1 MAVNPITSEDLT
13 INFSDLLKIPV
24 SDRVQA
30 AMINPE
36 YKNALMQSLT
46 PIQMAKAFPD
56 YYREELPDISNFI
69 LANRYLD
76 DKGAGAFTQKG
87 GGDYGEQKST
97 YSSGQGGT
105 KPQPPPKTVVDKIM
119 EGAKLYEATGKKGVT
134 SAIKDTDEDKI
145 MSTADVSLS
154 PQQRAI
160 LDTIAI
166 GNPNKEG
173 YWESPGYN
181 TIVGG
186 KKFEGFAD
194 HPRVF
199 GLGNSSAAGRYQFT
213 KTTWDDV
220 VTRYN
225 KTNPDNPI
233 TDFGPLNQ
241 DRAALF
247 LARERYKANTGRD
260 LEQDLSSPPE
270 NFGDLIKA
278 GLGKGGPKS
287 YLTWEIFT
295 QKNAGEIGD
304 AFNENL
310 KRNTDFAKQEA
321 EAAARDNKKLA
332 VEVSK
337 ELMDILNSDPM
348 AKKYFLE
355 DKPEM
360 GQRLQEQ
367 INAGI
372 IDINGLKGIVD
383 SSASK
388 VRELIQTTEQ
398 MAKIGG
404 DAIINEGQTRIS
416 EQQQT
421 LAGTRKLPL
430 QDELTDVMDYAAQKI
445 SEESGKNIYMKV
457 FSGGQAA
464 IGTAGPRT
472 GSTEHDLG
480 GAADVYYVERLPD
493 GTERTLSMK
502 NPEDKALM
510 YRAAYH
516 FSRAGGRSVGLES
529 GYMGDEAMHLGIS
542 RNNEDPV
549 HHGDPELQAVVDQ
562 GKNEFLTEARNSG
575 WDLRYGY
582 KDFLERERQA
592 RVAAYAEQNKTT
604 ATAVPDTP
612 AQRLFIGDSIAQ
624 GMKDAAKGEGNTQVG
639 RKPGEVLSEMERM
652 GVDYFKG
659 KEVILSTGLS
669 NNTQDLDSVRKQ
681 MEFLKSAGAKVKI
694 AGMSN
699 SREDL
704 APGNQQ
710 LQQLSSEYGYD
721 FMGGYDAGKDK
732 VHPTNYGDYLASAT
746 PKEEA
751 APKEEAVPVPK
762 VPEVPTY
769 QYGGTP
775 KTQDDENL
783 SVFDET
789 GNLRFKM
796 NSGEGIYVKP
806 ETEEFADTQIQELST
821 RIDEMSDR
829 FNSMSDVSAQAQ
841 PQQRKKEMP
850 RNNWAQKV
858 ISADRPRSPS
868 ADRANRRTKFMNE
881 GWRAGGRA
889 SPNSTTT

>member
-1 MAVNPITSEDLT
+1 MATNPITSEDLT

-30 AMINPE
+30 AMMSPQ
-36 YKNALMQSLT
+36 YADSLMKSLT

-87 GGDYGEQKST
+87 GGDYGQQKST
-97 YSSGQGGT
+97 YSPGQGGT
-105 KPQPPPKTVVDKIM
+105 KPPPPPKTVVDKIM
-119 EGAKLYEATGKKGVT
+119 EGAKLYETVDGVQKRDPGRRGELGFTQDTTLDPRKRALLDAIATDSGGGYG
-134 SAIKDTDEDKI
+134 
-145 MSTADVSLS
+145 
-154 PQQRAI
+154 
-160 LDTIAI
+160 TINYLGAQFI
-166 GNPNKEG
+166 GNETEDFSQHPFQDPNKRNLTK
-173 YWESPGYN
+173 YRAS
-181 TIVGG
+181 
-186 KKFEGFAD
+186 
-194 HPRVF
+194 
-199 GLGNSSAAGRYQFT
+199 GRYQITLDNYERFARKLGLHDEST
-213 KTTWDDV
+213 GKSDFSPEAQDKIAYEMAKDV
-220 VTRYN
+220 YR
-225 KTNPDNPI
+225 
-233 TDFGPLNQ
+233 
-241 DRAALF
+241 
-247 LARERYKANTGRD
+247 KATGGRD
-260 LEQDLSSPPE
+260 LEQDLKDPNITP
-270 NFGDLIKA
+270 DQLIRPLSIDYGWHILKTEQGMQNA
-278 GLGKGGPKS
+278 
-287 YLTWEIFT
+287 INVFN
-295 QKNAGEIGD
+295 KNEPIY
-304 AFNENL
+304 
-310 KRNTDFAKQEA
+310 QEDVKIAA
-321 EAAARDNKKLA
+321 EAAAEKNKTKLA

-337 ELMDILNSDPM
+337 EVIDILNSDPM

-372 IDINGLKGIVD
+372 LDINGLKGIVD

-404 DAIINEGQTRIS
+404 DAIVNEGQTRIS

-457 FSGGQAA
+457 FSGGQAE

-480 GAADVYYVERLPD
+480 GAADVYYIERLPD
-493 GTERTLSMK
+493 GTERTLNMK

-592 RVAAYAEQNKTT
+592 RVAAYAEQGKTT
-604 ATAVPDTP
+604 ATAIPDTSS
-612 AQRLFIGDSIAQ
+612 QRLFIGDSIAE

-639 RKPGEVLSEMERM
+639 RKPHEVLSEMERM
-652 GVDYFKG
+652 GTDYFKG
-659 KEVILSTGLS
+659 KEVVLSTGLS

-681 MEFLKSAGAKVKI
+681 MEFLKNAGAKVKI

-721 FMGGYDAGKDK
+721 FMGGYEAGKDK

-746 PKEEA
+746 PKEE
-751 APKEEAVPVPK
+751 
-762 VPEVPTY
+762 VPTY
-769 QYGGTP
+769 QYGGSP

-783 SVFDET
+783 SVYDET

-806 ETEEFADTQIQELST
+806 ESEQYADTQIEELSS
-821 RIDEMSDR
+821 RLDEMSDR
-829 FNSMSDVSAQAQ
+829 FNSQSDVLAQTQ
-841 PQQRKKEMP
+841 SQQKRKEVSK
-850 RNNWAQKV
+850 NNWAQKV
-858 ISADRPRSPS
+858 IMADRPRSPS